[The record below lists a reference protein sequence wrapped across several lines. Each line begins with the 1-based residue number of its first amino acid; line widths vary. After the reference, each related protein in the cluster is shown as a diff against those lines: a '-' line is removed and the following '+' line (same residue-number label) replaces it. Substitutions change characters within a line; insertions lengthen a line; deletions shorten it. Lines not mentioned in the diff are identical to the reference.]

1 MSRFRLLAVLMASL
15 LLTALAGA
23 AEKPARIAWLGAG
36 SEAGSAEFVSAF
48 KQGLKDNGLADGRDY
63 ILDAVY
69 ADSHYERFDSLVREL
84 LQRDPA
90 VIVVVTVASVRAAQK
105 ATKTVPI
112 VMMSTNDPVK
122 TGLVE
127 SLARPG
133 GNTTGLGTMAS
144 DVAEKYVQL
153 LKELR
158 PGARRLAVLV
168 NPGNPSNAAIFKRIE
183 SVARAQGIAAQE
195 IRLTG
200 SDDMGAV
207 FAALAREHPDAL
219 VLASDLSFLD
229 RRAQICALALK
240 HRIPIFAHA
249 PDFAEAGCLAGFG
262 TSRRDLYRHSAT
274 YVKKIL
280 AGAKPAELP
289 VELPMRFGLAVDLR
303 TAKALGIVFPYQ
315 TLLRADRVIE

>member
-1 MSRFRLLAVLMASL
+1 MSVFLASL
-15 LLTALAGA
+15 LLAVIAGA
-23 AEKPARIAWLGAG
+23 AERPARIAWLGAG
-36 SEAGSAEFVSAF
+36 SEAGSSEFVSAL
-48 KQGLKDNGLADGRDY
+48 KEGLKDNGLTEGRDY

-69 ADSHYERFDSLVREL
+69 ADNRYERFDGLVREL
-84 LQRDPA
+84 LRRDPA

-112 VMMSTNDPVK
+112 VMMSTNDPVN
-122 TGLVE
+122 TGLVD

-144 DVAEKYVQL
+144 DVADKYIQL
-153 LKELR
+153 LRELK

-183 SVARAQGIAAQE
+183 SVARTQGIAAQE
-195 IRLTG
+195 IRLAG
-200 SDDMGAV
+200 SDDMASV
-207 FAALAREHPDAL
+207 FAGMAREHPDAV

-249 PDFAEAGCLAGFG
+249 PDFVEAGCLAGFG

-289 VELPMRFGLAVDLR
+289 VELPMRFGLAVNLK
-303 TAKALGIVFPYQ
+303 TAKALGAQFPYQ
-315 TLLRADRVIE
+315 TLLRADKVIE